1 MAGKKKL
8 TIGQVISGSLETVSP
23 LTASSGITYIQ
34 VGFSHPEYGF
44 LEGLSAGVDDF
55 WTTLPA
61 LVGLKGTNIQFEYQ
75 GESEPSASG
84 RVYPRFKVRF

>member
-8 TIGQVISGSLETVSP
+8 TIGQVITGSLETVSP

-34 VGFSHPEYGF
+34 VGFTHPEYGF
-44 LEGLSAGVDDF
+44 LEGLSAGVENF
-55 WTTLPA
+55 WQTLPA
-61 LVGLKGTNIQFEYQ
+61 LQAIKGTNVQFEYQ
-75 GESEPSASG
+75 GESEPSAAG